1 MSRGHAPPQ
10 DLCLLLNVQG
20 LTTHKLADLILWMRS
35 KHAKVMILTETRIS
49 CDPADLLQRLPGAGV
64 LWPGARLYGAPG
76 TGHTGGV
83 IIVLSPDTHLED
95 VSVMPFNPAIEEGRI
110 LRLDLTLHGT
120 PVTFMGIY
128 APAQHQQH
136 QRARFYQDILPPTLP
151 PTGRALII
159 GGDFNCVTSL
169 MDCFYPPDRVAPA
182 YNSRFEGRTELEA
195 LMATHCLSDTWREAH
210 PSSKDITHISAA
222 HGSGARLDRWLT
234 NDAFRQAFPC
244 TCTILPAGTI
254 ATDHLPVSLAF
265 TRGQHAPSRSP
276 GLQGFPL
283 LLLNIPEGV
292 QHIRGLLNHRL
303 PGLSTGPD
311 RVRRWANLK
320 EEINQEA
327 RSLYKSI
334 KATRQR
340 AVKTADAAAAAARL
354 AFLAEIDATQTT
366 TRENAWKASVLAATS
381 AWKRLLQP
389 SRQAIGILD
398 HLASDQSTYYFFS
411 SARPPREAATI
422 RHLNRPGRGHEAA
435 ADTADLS
442 TPAGLTKALTYGQAF
457 YSADSPFGLFRI
469 WRDPSTPHQQL
480 LLGTL
485 PRTLDAAQATLAEG
499 PDGDSLLCADDFR
512 MALARAHL
520 GKAPGIDGLP
530 YEFYRTFADL
540 LVPVLVDTFNS
551 AFQDTLGAAPL
562 ETLLLGIIC
571 LLLKPGQDN
580 MELTS
585 YRPITLLNCDV
596 KLVMMIIS
604 SRLKRPLDYLIDVM
618 QAAFLRNRDISNEI
632 RYEMGLST
640 RLRELGL
647 PGFLVSADQVKAYDR
662 VHRQWLF
669 RTMEHMGFKVAGVI
683 RWCRILKSGS
693 TACVRINGALSARFP
708 VENGLSQGSPVS
720 VDEWA
725 IVFQPLMAYM
735 SSLQAQ
741 GRLPTIL
748 MPSGRLAPPMGAF
761 ADDST
766 TLLCHPETEGATVI
780 DAYRTSEEAG
790 GPPLSIPKT
799 TILHQAGHL
808 PDALNPALSDHH
820 AATGFRLL
828 CTTVAHRHLGAPLA
842 QDPALRSAFAF
853 NRMPGAMRQVTAA
866 WGQTLHSFNG
876 RIRSAV
882 PGQYGRCVVARQSV
896 ASKMVFQAAFTEP
909 TGEQLKAMQQV
920 CTEFVA
926 FPASPEEENPFPS
939 RLVPAEGV
947 ASLPV
952 SAGGIG
958 LPNLKSHCDAMLA
971 KTAWQ
976 ALLFSTHPWADLYQ
990 HEIAR
995 AVDRSTHTWLAPGPH
1010 WLLTQPDLPLD
1021 PTAELTPL
1029 TKSAIQA
1036 FRQLGIRRTL
1046 LPSEQDF
1053 HSIMLEPTYGN
1064 TASPDLPGIDH
1075 SIVSTPEAKGW
1086 LTLHQVWTALHS
1098 GTLSPLAQHDMT
1110 TILESLP
1117 EAWRA
1122 AVEQPTPPPSPWQA
1136 LSDPTD
1142 TQQFFQGPDPTNGEL
1157 RTWELWPSGRLHPL
1171 TPSPGPWALRNPD
1184 APALRPA
1191 LVVARPK
1198 PADQWTTADKSYMA
1212 AQAAL
1217 PTMDQVPLLEP
1228 WLAGTWDC
1236 MHIDPRVWGLGT
1248 TTLLQLDVRTARQ
1261 HLDRKRVAALRGRE
1275 AVIGLSVEG
1284 AAWPK
1289 AWSRHQPPADVNGP
1303 DLSNC
1308 TTAEELGWH
1317 GITGLQEHWRRAA
1330 AARANPD
1337 AGNID
1342 RTPAWL
1348 ELHRQRSPRPGR
1360 GERANRSEPPAAPP
1374 LRPGFSNVWIRL
1386 ADPTIYRPFRLTCH
1400 RILHACLGVKD
1411 FLAHVRGEGRNTPED
1426 PTGRC
1431 CDNPACLAA
1440 LKVEHV
1446 THAFWECPPVQAVIT
1461 WLIDAWRCC
1470 VTEYELALLH
1480 TGPNGQAPP
1489 QPTPSHAIVPRSIE
1503 VILLDDLEAWP
1514 DRPRDKQLLRLWTRL
1529 RVNTLGAIWQTRTTR
1544 VDRYDDRPFAHRVIT
1559 LAVEKLS
1566 EAISRDWARTDQGTR
1581 MLDDGSFCAAWWRGF
1596 DACITPT
1603 AFAEQWPPV
1612 FHKLQGPTP
1621 VPGQRDDRR
1630 LQLCLDTSYLPLP
1643 GD

>member
-1 MSRGHAPPQ
+1 MRRGHAPPE

-20 LTTHKLADLILWMRS
+20 LTAPKLADLILWMRS
-35 KHAKVMILTETRIS
+35 KRARVMILTETRIS

-64 LWPGARLYGAPG
+64 IWPGARLYGAPG
-76 TGHTGGV
+76 TGHTGGIV
-83 IIVLSPDTHLED
+83 IVLSPGTQVDD
-95 VSVMPFNPAIEEGRI
+95 VSIFSPNPAIEEGRI

-128 APAQHQQH
+128 APAQYQHQ
-136 QRARFYQDILPPTLP
+136 QRARFFKDILPPTLP
-151 PTGRALII
+151 PIGRALAI
-159 GGDFNCVTSL
+159 GGDYNCVTSL
-169 MDCFYPPDRVAPA
+169 MDCFYPPDQAAPA
-182 YNSRFEGRTELEA
+182 FNSRFEGRPELEQ
-195 LMATHCLSDTWREAH
+195 LMTSHGLCDLWRLANPPSTDVTHM
-210 PSSKDITHISAA
+210 SAA
-222 HGSGARLDRWLT
+222 HGSGARLDRWLV
-234 NDAFRQAFPC
+234 NEAFRQAFPC
-244 TCTILPAGTI
+244 TSTILPAGTI
-254 ATDHLPVSLAF
+254 VTDHMPVNLAF
-265 TRGQHAPSRSP
+265 KQGQPTHRRNT

-292 QHIRGLLNHRL
+292 HRIRGLLNHRL
-303 PGLSTGPD
+303 PSLSTAPD
-311 RVRRWANLK
+311 RIRQWANLK
-320 EEINQEA
+320 EEINQAA
-327 RSLYKSI
+327 RSLYRSI

-340 AVKTADAAAAAARL
+340 AVNQADAAAETARQ
-354 AFLAEIDATQTT
+354 AFLSEPDATQAAN
-366 TRENAWKASVLAATS
+366 RENAWKESVLTATA

-398 HLASDQSTYYFFS
+398 HLAADQSTYYFFS

-422 RHLNRPGRGHEAA
+422 RHLNRPGRGIAA
-435 ADTADLS
+435 PLDTADLS
-442 TPAGLTKALTYGQAF
+442 TPTGLNKALSYGQAF
-457 YSADSPFGLFRI
+457 YSADSPIGLFRI
-469 WRDPSTPHQQL
+469 WRNPTMTHQQL
-480 LLGTL
+480 LLGHL
-485 PRTLDAAQATLAEG
+485 PRTLDSAQAALAEG

-512 MALARAHL
+512 MVLARARL

-540 LVPVLVDTFNS
+540 LVPVLVETFNS

-580 MELTS
+580 AELTG
-585 YRPITLLNCDV
+585 YRPITLLNCDI

-604 SRLKRPLDYLIDVM
+604 NRLKRPLDYLIDVM

-669 RTMEHMGFKVAGVI
+669 RTMENMGFKVAGVI
-683 RWCRILKSGS
+683 RWCRILKVGS
-693 TACVRINGALSARFP
+693 AACVRMNGALSARFP

-735 SSLQAQ
+735 TSLQAQ
-741 GRLPTIL
+741 GRLPTVPL
-748 MPSGRLAPPMGAF
+748 PSGRSAPPMGAY

-766 TLLCHPETEGATVI
+766 TLLCDPEAEGTTVI
-780 DAYRTSEEAG
+780 EAYQISEEAG
-790 GPPLSIPKT
+790 GPPLSIPKS
-799 TILHQAGHL
+799 TILHQAGQL
-808 PDALNPALSDHH
+808 PDALNPALHDHH

-828 CTTVAHRHLGAPLA
+828 STTEAHRHLGAPLA

-866 WGQTLHSFNG
+866 WGQALPCFNG

-896 ASKMVFQAAFTEP
+896 ASKMVFQAAFTAP
-909 TGEQLKAMQQV
+909 TVDQLKAMQQV

-926 FPASPEEENPFPS
+926 IPASPEEENPFPS

-995 AVDRSTHTWLAPGPH
+995 AVDRAAHPWLAPGPH
-1010 WLLTQPDLPLD
+1010 WILTHPDLPLD
-1021 PTAELTPL
+1021 AAADLTPL
-1029 TKSAIQA
+1029 TSSAITA
-1036 FRQLGIRRTL
+1036 FHKLGIRRLL
-1046 LPSEQDF
+1046 LPMEQDF

-1064 TASPDLPGIDH
+1064 AASTDLPGVDYNA
-1075 SIVSTPEAKGW
+1075 VSSPEAKSW
-1086 LTLHQVWTALHS
+1086 MTLHHVREALHS
-1098 GTLSPLAQHDMT
+1098 GELSPQAQQDMDSILA
-1110 TILESLP
+1110 LVP
-1117 EAWRA
+1117 EPWRA
-1122 AVEQPTPPPSPWQA
+1122 AIERPTPPPSPWQA
-1136 LSDPTD
+1136 LSAPTD
-1142 TQQFFQGPDPTNGEL
+1142 TQQLFQGPDPTDGEM

-1171 TPSPGPWALRNPD
+1171 TPAPGPWALRDPRL
-1184 APALRPA
+1184 PAKRPA
-1191 LVVARPK
+1191 LVTARPK
-1198 PADQWTTADKSYMA
+1198 PSDQWTTTDKAYMA

-1217 PTMDQVPLLEP
+1217 PTQDQAPLLEP
-1228 WLAGTWDC
+1228 WLAGTWDQ
-1236 MHIDPRVWGLGT
+1236 MHIDPRVWGLDT
-1248 TTLLQLDVRTARQ
+1248 TPLLQLNVRTARQ
-1261 HLDRKRVAALRGRE
+1261 VLERQRISALRGRE
-1275 AVIGLSVEG
+1275 AVIGLAVEG

-1289 AWSRHQPPADVNGP
+1289 AWSRHRPGTDSFVQ
-1303 DLSNC
+1303 DLTTC
-1308 TTAEELGWH
+1308 TTDELQWH
-1317 GITGLQEHWRRAA
+1317 GILGIQEHWRRTAA
-1330 AARANPD
+1330 TRAHPD
-1337 AGNID
+1337 TADIS
-1342 RTPAWL
+1342 RTPGWL
-1348 ELHRQRSPRPGR
+1348 DLQRQRSPRPGR
-1360 GERANRSEPPAAPP
+1360 GERAARAEPPAAPP
-1374 LRPGFSNVWIRL
+1374 LRPGFSNVWMRL

-1411 FLAHVRGEGRNTPED
+1411 FLAHVRGEGRDTQENPA
-1426 PTGRC
+1426 GRC
-1431 CDNPACLAA
+1431 CENPACLAA
-1440 LKVEHV
+1440 LQVEHIS
-1446 THAFWECPPVQAVIT
+1446 HAFWDCPPVQSVIT

-1480 TGPNGQAPP
+1480 MGPDGQPAP

-1503 VILLDDLEAWP
+1503 VILLDDLETWP
-1514 DRPRDKQLLRLWTRL
+1514 DRPRDKQLLRLWNRL

-1544 VDRYDDRPFAHRVIT
+1544 VDRYDGRPFSHRVIS

-1566 EAISRDWARTDQGTR
+1566 EAISRDWARTDQGIR

-1596 DACITPT
+1596 DASITPT
-1603 AFAEQWPPV
+1603 EFAEQWPPV
-1612 FHKLQGPTP
+1612 FHKLRGPAP
-1621 VPGQRDDRR
+1621 VPGRRDDR
-1630 LQLCLDTSYLPLP
+1630 QLEICLDARYLPLP